1 MYKADIGIER
11 EVEWRARRKELRG
24 QSVPAERVD
33 SLAKEM
39 KDLGLDNRF
48 G

>member
-1 MYKADIGIER
+1 MYKADLGIER
-11 EVEWRARRKELRG
+11 KVEWRARRKELSG
-24 QSVPAERVD
+24 QPVPAERVD
-33 SLAKEM
+33 SLAKGM